1 MKSSGQVRRV
11 RKHIVASHHD
21 TIPIRGDRRAG
32 RIGLLGGSFNP
43 AHEGHIQIALR
54 ALHLLGLNQ
63 VWLMVSPGNPLKPS
77 QGMASLATRLASV
90 EQLATDRRLIPT
102 DIEASLGT
110 RYAFDTIRALKRR
123 FPRAR
128 FVWLM
133 GTDVFAELP
142 RWYRWQAFLRQVP
155 LAVMPR
161 PGSNAAALHG
171 KIAGRLS
178 HCRLPVGKIR
188 QLPDK
193 TPPVW
198 AFLPGPQNGISATA
212 LRRAG
217 HTESLFR
224 TDRAATR
231 QETRS

>member
-1 MKSSGQVRRV
+1 MLTPR
-11 RKHIVASHHD
+11 D
-21 TIPIRGDRRAG
+21 TIPTQGDRRAL
-32 RIGLLGGSFNP
+32 RVGLLGGSFNP

-54 ALHLLGLNQ
+54 ALHLLHLDQ
-63 VWLMVSPGNPLKPS
+63 VWLMVSPGNPLKPRR
-77 QGMASLATRLASV
+77 GMAPRGERLASV
-90 EQLATDRRLIPT
+90 ARLAADRHLVPT
-102 DIEASLGT
+102 DIEARLGT

-123 FPRAR
+123 FPRVR

-142 RWYRWQAFLRQVP
+142 RWHRWKSFLREVP

-161 PGSNAAALHG
+161 PGSNMAALRG
-171 KIAGRLS
+171 QIAGWLG
-178 HCRLPVGKIR
+178 HCRLPVGRIR

-198 AFLPGPQNGISATA
+198 AFLPGRQNGISATS
-212 LRRAG
+212 LRRA
-217 HTESLFR
+217 ESLRRVVNAESSLR

>member
-1 MKSSGQVRRV
+1 M
-11 RKHIVASHHD
+11 ASHHD
-21 TIPIRGDRRAG
+21 TIPIRGDRRAL

-54 ALHLLGLNQ
+54 ALHLLDLDQ
-63 VWLMVSPGNPLKPS
+63 VWLMVSPGNPLKPRK
-77 QGMASLATRLASV
+77 GMAPFAERFATV
-90 EQLATDRRLIPT
+90 ERLATDRRLIPT
-102 DIEASLGT
+102 DIEAWLGT
-110 RYAFDTIRALKRR
+110 RYASDTVRALRRR
-123 FPRAR
+123 FPRAH

-142 RWYRWQAFLRQVP
+142 RWHHWKAFLRQVP

-171 KIAGRLS
+171 RVAARLS
-178 HCRLPVGKIR
+178 HCRLSVGRIR
-188 QLPDK
+188 QLPVK

-217 HTESLFR
+217 QTESLFR

>member
-1 MKSSGQVRRV
+1 MKSSAQARHVHKPV
-11 RKHIVASHHD
+11 VASHHD
-21 TIPIRGDRRAG
+21 TIPIRGDRRAS

-43 AHEGHIQIALR
+43 AHEGHVQIALR
-54 ALHLLGLNQ
+54 ALHLLGLDQ

-77 QGMASLATRLASV
+77 KGMASLAARLASV
-90 EQLATDRRLIPT
+90 ERLATDRRLIPT

-142 RWYRWQAFLRQVP
+142 RWHRWQAFLRQVP

-178 HCRLPVGKIR
+178 RCRLPVGKIR